1 MQIITTY
8 KGTLDG
14 VYGVYCGYKPDG
26 LIVEEETIFYRAD
39 EGKVFVR
46 KKDGIKQ
53 KDVIL
58 EDGETIDDYDEV
70 IGDKEEVFDDLKL
83 TRGDV
88 FRGIFQAKGIK
99 REQIRALIE
108 AMAETTE
115 EEKIAKE
122 LASIDFDEALYFY
135 RQNPLIDKIGNQ
147 LGISTIQMTKFFETG
162 DWHEL
167 IKE

>member
-1 MQIITTY
+1 MQTITTY
-8 KGTLDG
+8 KGTLNG
-14 VYGVYCGYKPDG
+14 IYGVYCGYKPEG
-26 LIVEEETIFYRAD
+26 LIVEEETTFYRAD
-39 EGKVFVR
+39 EGKIFQR
-46 KKDGIKQ
+46 KTDGLKF
-53 KDVIL
+53 KDVFL
-58 EDGETIDDYDEV
+58 EDGETIDDYEEIIWDE
-70 IGDKEEVFDDLKL
+70 DMDMELKL

-99 REQIRALIE
+99 REQIRALIQ

-135 RQNPLIDKIGNQ
+135 RQNPLIDKIGGQ
-147 LGISTIQMTKFFETG
+147 LGISPFQMTKFFETN